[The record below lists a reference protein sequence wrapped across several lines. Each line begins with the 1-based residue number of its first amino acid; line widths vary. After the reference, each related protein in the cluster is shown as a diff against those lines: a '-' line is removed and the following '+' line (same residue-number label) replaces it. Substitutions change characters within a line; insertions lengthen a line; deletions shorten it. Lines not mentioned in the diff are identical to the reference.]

1 MFLLTEFKIL
11 INFNNCKMYGNQSL
25 IKKRGFYPFSFNTL
39 SCTSYSNMFRTK
51 KKSERNSQ
59 IDSSYLGTS
68 FTHKYSQTIDN
79 QSISKQILSKKE
91 TLRKFFRIKKN
102 KIPVTPRHTQSITMI
117 LNRMDL
123 EKKDENNKINT
134 TFRERNEKTKYY
146 DKDYEIREYKERMK
160 RLKENMN
167 SKLKID
173 NSKKDKVVKIVKGA
187 LIQKKNFQNNILME
201 HETIKA

>member
-1 MFLLTEFKIL
+1 
-11 INFNNCKMYGNQSL
+11 MYGNQSL
-25 IKKRGFYPFSFNTL
+25 KKRGFYPFSFNTL

-68 FTHKYSQTIDN
+68 FSHKYSQTIGN
-79 QSISKQILSKKE
+79 QSILKQILSKKE
-91 TLRKFFRIKKN
+91 TLGQFFRIKKN

>member
-1 MFLLTEFKIL
+1 
-11 INFNNCKMYGNQSL
+11 MYGNQSL

-91 TLRKFFRIKKN
+91 TLRKFFRITKN

-134 TFRERNEKTKYY
+134 TFRERNEKTNYY
-146 DKDYEIREYKERMK
+146 TEIGEYKERMK

>member
-11 INFNNCKMYGNQSL
+11 INFNNYKMYQSQSL

-51 KKSERNSQ
+51 KKSERNSK

-68 FTHKYSQTIDN
+68 FSHQYSQTIGN
-79 QSISKQILSKKE
+79 QSISEQILSKKE
-91 TLRKFFRIKKN
+91 TLRKFFRITKK

-134 TFRERNEKTKYY
+134 TFRERNEKTNYY
-146 DKDYEIREYKERMK
+146 TEIGEYKERMK
-160 RLKENMN
+160 RLKENIN

>member
-1 MFLLTEFKIL
+1 
-11 INFNNCKMYGNQSL
+11 MYGNQSL

-68 FTHKYSQTIDN
+68 FTHKYSQTIGN
-79 QSISKQILSKKE
+79 QSILKQILSKKE
-91 TLRKFFRIKKN
+91 TLGKFFRITKN

-134 TFRERNEKTKYY
+134 TFRERNEKTNYY
-146 DKDYEIREYKERMK
+146 TEIGEYKERMK

-201 HETIKA
+201 PETIKA

>member
-51 KKSERNSQ
+51 KKSERNSK

-68 FTHKYSQTIDN
+68 FSHQYSQTIGN
-79 QSISKQILSKKE
+79 QSILKQILSKKE
-91 TLRKFFRIKKN
+91 TLGQFFRIKKN

-146 DKDYEIREYKERMK
+146 EEFNEIREYKERMK
-160 RLKENMN
+160 RLKENIN

-173 NSKKDKVVKIVKGA
+173 NSKKDKVVKIVKGV

>member
-1 MFLLTEFKIL
+1 
-11 INFNNCKMYGNQSL
+11 
-25 IKKRGFYPFSFNTL
+25 
-39 SCTSYSNMFRTK
+39 
-51 KKSERNSQ
+51 
-59 IDSSYLGTS
+59 
-68 FTHKYSQTIDN
+68 
-79 QSISKQILSKKE
+79 
-91 TLRKFFRIKKN
+91 
-102 KIPVTPRHTQSITMI
+102 
-117 LNRMDL
+117 MDL

>member
-11 INFNNCKMYGNQSL
+11 INLNNCKMYGNQSL

-51 KKSERNSQ
+51 KKSERNSK

-91 TLRKFFRIKKN
+91 TLRKFFRITKN

-134 TFRERNEKTKYY
+134 TFRERNEKTNYY
-146 DKDYEIREYKERMK
+146 TEIGEYKERMK

-173 NSKKDKVVKIVKGA
+173 NSKKDKVVKIVKGV

>member
-1 MFLLTEFKIL
+1 MITV
-11 INFNNCKMYGNQSL
+11 
-25 IKKRGFYPFSFNTL
+25 R
-39 SCTSYSNMFRTK
+39 
-51 KKSERNSQ
+51 
-59 IDSSYLGTS
+59 
-68 FTHKYSQTIDN
+68 
-79 QSISKQILSKKE
+79 KE
-91 TLRKFFRIKKN
+91 TLRKFFRITKN

-134 TFRERNEKTKYY
+134 TFRERNEKTNYY
-146 DKDYEIREYKERMK
+146 TEIGEYKERMK

>member
-51 KKSERNSQ
+51 KKSERNSK

-68 FTHKYSQTIDN
+68 FSHQYSQTIGN
-79 QSISKQILSKKE
+79 QSISEQILSKKE
-91 TLRKFFRIKKN
+91 TLRKFFRITKK

-134 TFRERNEKTKYY
+134 TFRERNEKTNYY
-146 DKDYEIREYKERMK
+146 TEIGEYKERMK
-160 RLKENMN
+160 RLKENIN

-173 NSKKDKVVKIVKGA
+173 NSKKDKVVKIVKGV